1 MPGGSAMQ
9 IPPQWVP
16 MQPCGSLVS
25 FRQANAGQVGDV
37 LTVLDEVAA
46 WLASMGVQQW
56 PHRFDAAWV
65 RSAIE
70 EGHTWLV
77 DADEL
82 SVATI
87 TLDWSDQIWGPDDGS
102 AGYVHRLAVRRHAA
116 GLGPQLLGWA
126 AEETIRQGRHFLRLD
141 CVATN
146 RRLRSYYES
155 AGFQARGD
163 VEVGG
168 APGQRIDAGPRIL
181 LSRYELDLQL
191 QQEG

>member
-1 MPGGSAMQ
+1 MQ
-9 IPPQWVP
+9 IAPQWAP
-16 MQPCGSLVS
+16 MQPRGSLVS
-25 FRQANAGQVGDV
+25 FRQVTTGQVGDV
-37 LTVLDEVAA
+37 LVVLDEVAA
-46 WLASMGVQQW
+46 WLASLGVQQW
-56 PHRFDAAWV
+56 PHRFDSAWV
-65 RSAIE
+65 LPAIE
-70 EGHTWLV
+70 AGHTWLV
-77 DADEL
+77 DADGL
-82 SVATI
+82 SAATI
-87 TLDWSDQIWGPDDGS
+87 TLEWSDQIWGPDDGS

-168 APGQRIDAGPRIL
+168 APGQRRDAGPRIL

-191 QQEG
+191 QQES